1 MTRRSVRTKNG
12 SQQATKAPVI
22 IANVLAAFFSRF
34 DSIVSRLLF
43 VDVAWRTAVDVPE
56 ELGLLV
62 VVAGVVVVTPAV
74 PADVP
79 AVPAVPAVPPA
90 AAVVVAVPVAVIPDV
105 TGAVPVTVA
114 DVVVELVGWPVEF
127 DEFAVVLVVV
137 TGVMLTAVDWAT
149 FPSL

>member
-79 AVPAVPAVPPA
+79 AVPVVPPA

>member
-79 AVPAVPAVPPA
+79 AAVPAAVPPA
-90 AAVVVAVPVAVIPDV
+90 GAVVVAVPVAVIPDV

-137 TGVMLTAVDWAT
+137 TGVMLTAVDWTT

>member
-62 VVAGVVVVTPAV
+62 VVAVGVVVVVVVIP
-74 PADVP
+74 DV
-79 AVPAVPAVPPA
+79 V
-90 AAVVVAVPVAVIPDV
+90 AAVAVVAAVIPDV
-105 TGAVPVTVA
+105 AAAAVVATVA
-114 DVVVELVGWPVEF
+114 DVVAELVGWPVEF
-127 DEFAVVLVVV
+127 DEFAVVLVV
-137 TGVMLTAVDWAT
+137 TGVMLITVDCAT